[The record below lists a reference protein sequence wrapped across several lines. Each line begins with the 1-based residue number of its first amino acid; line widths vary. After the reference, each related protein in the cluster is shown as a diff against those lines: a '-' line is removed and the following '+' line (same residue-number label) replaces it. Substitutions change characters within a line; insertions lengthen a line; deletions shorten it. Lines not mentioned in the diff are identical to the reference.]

1 MYTCQLCRFEATL
14 DDVALRR
21 GDAACVC
28 LACYGRATGSALPMP
43 KALRRHLARALA
55 ALDTPDAA
63 IAADHP

>member
-21 GDAACVC
+21 GAAGCVC
-28 LACYGRATGSALPMP
+28 LACYARETDSALPMP
-43 KALRRHLARALA
+43 KALRRDLCRALA
-55 ALDTPDAA
+55 ALDAPGAG